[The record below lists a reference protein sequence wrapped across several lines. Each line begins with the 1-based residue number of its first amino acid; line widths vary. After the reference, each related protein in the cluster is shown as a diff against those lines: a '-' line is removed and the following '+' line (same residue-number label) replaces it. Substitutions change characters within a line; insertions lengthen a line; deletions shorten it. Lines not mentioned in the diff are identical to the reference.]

1 MRRIRLSTLMLLI
14 VIAALL
20 LTVVLQHWRITR
32 LEDGQ
37 RTLDDV
43 IRVLRMDKAQ
53 GWRVREGQGK
63 APRSRRPPSPEAA
76 GH

>member
-14 VIAALL
+14 VIAALV
-20 LTVVLQHWRITR
+20 LTVVLQHRRITR

-37 RTLDDV
+37 RTLNDV
-43 IRVLRMDKAQ
+43 IRVLRLDKAQ

-63 APRSRRPPSPEAA
+63 APRSRRAPSPEAA

>member
-14 VIAALL
+14 VIAALG
-20 LTVVLQHWRITR
+20 LTVVLQHRRIAR

-43 IRVLRMDKAQ
+43 IRELRKDKAQ

-63 APRSRRPPSPEAA
+63 SPRSRRPPSPEAA